1 MVDKMALRKDSAHT
15 ATSSVPDVCL
25 TPMGS
30 AKVPVPY
37 ISTGFFGD
45 AVRTAKK
52 VRMNGK
58 EAFTTHSRIK
68 KTFGTEPGVDK
79 GVTSSGHLGPAKIPK
94 GSESMNIE
102 GHQSTKAD
110 DTTELNMKDLG

>member
-1 MVDKMALRKDSAHT
+1 MVDKLALRKDSAHT
-15 ATSSVPDVCL
+15 STSTVPDVCL

-30 AKVPVPY
+30 SKVPVPY

-45 AVRTAKK
+45 AVRTAKS

-68 KTFGTEPGVDK
+68 KTIGTNPGVDK

-94 GSESMNIE
+94 GSQSLNVQS
-102 GHQSTKAD
+102 HQSTRQSD
-110 DTTELNMKDLG
+110 STSLNMKGLD